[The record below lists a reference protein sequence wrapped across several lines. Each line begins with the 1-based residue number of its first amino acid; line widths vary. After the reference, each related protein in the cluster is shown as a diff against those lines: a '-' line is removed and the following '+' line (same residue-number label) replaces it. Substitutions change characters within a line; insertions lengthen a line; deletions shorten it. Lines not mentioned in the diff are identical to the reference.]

1 MVGFIIITNLILI
14 NFVSGFQACQW
25 IPVYGQ
31 KIVFYVGP
39 SKEDI
44 FFDHHLSAKLQSSLH
59 ILQFLF
65 GLLCAALQVLLTP
78 ILFTCMVYFHH
89 STKDRN
95 FDLAEVGIEPGA
107 ARWQS
112 SALPSEELYDLK
124 WAKNSYHNLMRIIMI
139 NFLNS
144 FGIWQISWE
153 NMEPRSNLNKKVW
166 LKINLRKPLANKVL
180 VKKLKIRVNI

>member
-1 MVGFIIITNLILI
+1 MSMNSSLWAKNSF
-14 NFVSGFQACQW
+14 FVLALLRRISFLTTIYRLYFSHHFTYYNSCSDFCVQLSRYCW
-25 IPVYGQ
+25 
-31 KIVFYVGP
+31 
-39 SKEDI
+39 
-44 FFDHHLSAKLQSSLH
+44 HLS
-59 ILQFLF
+59 F
-65 GLLCAALQVLLTP
+65 
-78 ILFTCMVYFHH
+78 FTCIVYFHH